1 MERLARD
8 IGHPFSL
15 AYALHHTC
23 WLNLGFRLG
32 AELTS
37 TAEEQIVITTEQGF
51 PLWQASGI
59 FFNGAGLIYQGQLH
73 DGLPMILKGLH
84 AFQAT
89 GAELMLT
96 YQFSTLGQA
105 YTQAGEF
112 GAAHRALDDGL
123 ALVQKNDER
132 FQEAEL
138 HRLLGELHLAET
150 DDQAAAEECFHTAI
164 QTARR
169 QQSRAWELRA
179 TTSLARLW
187 QRQRRRDEA
196 RDALAAVYATY
207 TEGFTTPDLVNARA
221 LLEALK

>member
-1 MERLARD
+1 
-8 IGHPFSL
+8 
-15 AYALHHTC
+15 
-23 WLNLGFRLG
+23 
-32 AELTS
+32 
-37 TAEEQIVITTEQGF
+37 
-51 PLWQASGI
+51 LWQASGI
-59 FFNGAGLIYQGQLH
+59 FFKGAGLIYQGQLH
-73 DGLPMILKGLH
+73 DGLPLLLKGLH

-150 DDQAAAEECFHTAI
+150 DDQAAAEECFRTAI

-187 QRQRRRDEA
+187 QRQGRCDA
-196 RDALAAVYATY
+196 RNALAAVYGLY
-207 TEGFTTPDLVNARA
+207 TEGFATPDLIEAKA
-221 LLEALK
+221 LLETLS